1 MRGLALVCVL
11 LVLAC
16 GRGSE
21 SGSAE
26 AVAASSTAAGPVVAR
41 VNGEPIG
48 LNEVRAVCAASQLSP
63 EEAFQRVI
71 DERLL
76 AQYARARGYGELS
89 ASKQELE
96 RARVRAL
103 LEQVVERGEPSD
115 EARRKALDGLVN
127 KLKAETKVSYD
138 ENAVRQ
144 AFADDGALGPGS

>member
-1 MRGLALVCVL
+1 
-11 LVLAC
+11 
-16 GRGSE
+16 
-21 SGSAE
+21 
-26 AVAASSTAAGPVVAR
+26 VVAR